1 MKLTKQNDILLVHKP
16 AGYTPLQLIEKIK
29 KEHPE
34 YREQTLSYAGR
45 LDPMADGLLLLL
57 VNEENKNRHQYEQL
71 QKSYTFQILFGF
83 STDSYD
89 VMGLIQKSLLQ
100 YDQQALLIS
109 LSSWIQQF
117 HGKQTIFYPP
127 YSSKPV
133 QGKPLYW
140 YAIHN
145 KLSSITLPSQDIMIH
160 DFKITEITQTTAT
173 AVKESIYQ
181 RIQKV
186 EGTFRQE
193 LILKQWSKTLQMP
206 EGTSFLTVQCTL
218 SCESGAY
225 VRGIVHTLSE
235 ALHIPA
241 LTYSITRTSIG
252 PYTLK
257 DVTHFFVDSPLNN

>member
-1 MKLTKQNDILLVHKP
+1 MKLAKKNGILLINKP
-16 AGYTPLQLIEKIK
+16 AGYTPLQLIQHIQK
-29 KEHPE
+29 KYPE

-57 VNEENKNRHQYEQL
+57 LNEENKRRHEYEHL
-71 QKSYTFQILFGF
+71 PKTYTFQILVGV

-89 VMGLIQKSLLQ
+89 VMGLINETLFQ
-100 YDQQALLIS
+100 YDQQAFLET
-109 LSSWIQQF
+109 LSSWVQQF
-117 HGKQTIFYPP
+117 QGKQTIFYPL

-145 KLSSITLPSQDIMIH
+145 KLSSINLPSQDIMIH
-160 DFKITEITQTTAT
+160 NVQINEPLYRTAEEIQ
-173 AVKESIYQ
+173 KSIHQ
-181 RIQKV
+181 RIERV
-186 EGTFRQE
+186 EGNFRQE
-193 LILKQWSKTLQMP
+193 LILNQWDQTLK
-206 EGTSFLTVQCTL
+206 ELKDISFLTVTCTL

-235 ALHIPA
+235 ALHIPT

-257 DVTHFFVDSPLNN
+257 DITVF

>member
-1 MKLTKQNDILLVHKP
+1 MKLAKKKGILLVNKP
-16 AGYTPLQLIEKIK
+16 AGYTPFQLIQHIQKNY
-29 KEHPE
+29 PE

-57 VNEENKNRHQYEQL
+57 LNEENKRRHEYEHL
-71 QKSYTFQILFGF
+71 PKTYTFQILAGV

-89 VMGLIQKSLLQ
+89 VMGIIKETRFQ
-100 YDQQALLIS
+100 YDQHAFLLS

-117 HGKQTIFYPP
+117 QGKQTILYPP

-145 KLSSITLPSQDIMIH
+145 KLSSITLPSQDIVLHTFQIKETSH
-160 DFKITEITQTTAT
+160 TTA
-173 AVKESIYQ
+173 KEVQASIHQ
-181 RIQKV
+181 RIKRT
-186 EGTFRQE
+186 EGNFRQE
-193 LILKQWSKTLQMP
+193 LILNQWDQTLQ
-206 EGTSFLTVQCTL
+206 TLKDTAFLIITCTL

-241 LTYSITRTSIG
+241 LTFSITRTSIG
-252 PYTLK
+252 PYTLN
-257 DVTHFFVDSPLNN
+257 DATVFS